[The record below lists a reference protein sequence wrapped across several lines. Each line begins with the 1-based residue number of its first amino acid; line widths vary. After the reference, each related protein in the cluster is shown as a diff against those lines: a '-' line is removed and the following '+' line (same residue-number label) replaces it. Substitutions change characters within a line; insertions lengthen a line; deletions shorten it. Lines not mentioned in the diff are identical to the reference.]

1 MTFGQKLRALR
12 EGASLTQSQ
21 LAEAL
26 SVTRQAV
33 YKWESDKAYP
43 EAQTLIGI
51 RGLFGVSLDVLL
63 LEELSLEGVEMP
75 RPRLPREGKPA
86 GAPAPTPPSPVREPQ
101 AEKRRG
107 LFSRL
112 FGEKA

>member
-12 EGASLTQSQ
+12 EGASMTQTQ

-63 LEELSLEGVEMP
+63 LDDMPLEGVEAP
-75 RPRLPREGKPA
+75 RAYRHREEKPRETPV
-86 GAPAPTPPSPVREPQ
+86 PAPVTEAEEPT

-112 FGEKA
+112 FG

>member
-1 MTFGQKLRALR
+1 MTQ
-12 EGASLTQSQ
+12 TQ

-63 LEELSLEGVEMP
+63 LDEILLEGAELT
-75 RPRLPREGKPA
+75 RPYRHREAKPEETS
-86 GAPAPTPPSPVREPQ
+86 APAPVTVAEEPTG
-101 AEKRRG
+101 EKRRG
-107 LFSRL
+107 LFSRI
-112 FGEKA
+112 FG